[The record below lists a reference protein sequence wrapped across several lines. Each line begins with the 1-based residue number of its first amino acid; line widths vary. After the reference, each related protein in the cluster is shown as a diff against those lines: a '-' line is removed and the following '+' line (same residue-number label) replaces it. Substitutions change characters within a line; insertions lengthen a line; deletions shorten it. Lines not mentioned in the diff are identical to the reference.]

1 LDLENAMAGL
11 RAVGE
16 GNDGMTASIMDHK
29 GMLGQEERKLEASG
43 EFSQLNS
50 SLHQKMNV
58 V

>member
-1 LDLENAMAGL
+1 MAGL